1 MGVEG
6 IIPRAEVGKST
17 GCRRL
22 SRLYRCLIGMGGRY
36 EAGWRGWRRSSSLR
50 LSPFLEARVL
60 SIFFFFSFFSSFFFP
75 PSPPCSS
82 EVLLGSASGTPGDR
96 RRPTTT
102 LIESLENWAS
112 SSRHRPRLAI
122 VLLVSIGGLIKFMDD
137 KTVDGVG
144 PCRKIAA
151 FRAEVLIFSSIYSFH
166 VTRDVAPFPRS
177 FAPKTPHDSVN
188 FSQLNLKWFHVQ
200 IETFNILIFHVSLRV
215 EIER

>member
-22 SRLYRCLIGMGGRY
+22 SRLYRCLISGW
-36 EAGWRGWRRSSSLR
+36 EAGTRRGDEGGAAPLRSAYRPSSR
-50 LSPFLEARVL
+50 HAFYQ
-60 SIFFFFSFFSSFFFP
+60 FFSFSLSFLPFFFHP
-75 PSPPCSS
+75 PSPCSS

-102 LIESLENWAS
+102 LIESLENWTS

-188 FSQLNLKWFHVQ
+188 FSQLNLK
-200 IETFNILIFHVSLRV
+200 
-215 EIER
+215 